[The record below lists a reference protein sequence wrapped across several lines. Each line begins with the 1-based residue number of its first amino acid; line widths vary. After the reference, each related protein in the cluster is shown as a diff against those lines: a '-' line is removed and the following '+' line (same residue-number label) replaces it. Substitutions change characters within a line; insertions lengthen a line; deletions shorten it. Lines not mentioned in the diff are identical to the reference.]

1 MGFWHVGS
9 MAECTKVRSRYPL
22 SAAAASSPE
31 FTERANVCIC
41 TYNFNTDEV
50 QSMSAFFAERAL
62 LATGWARNVRFE
74 VSDEGLL
81 TQVLSDSDAHG
92 AEVLKGPVVPGM
104 PNLHSHA
111 FQRAMAG
118 LAEVAGN
125 PNDSFWTWRDLMYR
139 LVGKISP
146 EQLGVIARQLYIEM
160 LKGGFTSVAEFHY
173 VHQDSAGQPY
183 ANPAELALQI
193 SQAASSAGI
202 GLTLLPVL
210 YSHSGFGGQAPNE
223 GQRRF
228 IHSTESYLSLQ
239 AQLKPLLAA
248 QPAQALG
255 LCFHSLRAVTP
266 QQMSEVLAASDKA
279 CPVHIH
285 IAEQQKEVD
294 DCLAWSG
301 RRPLQW
307 LYENVDVDQR
317 WCLVHATHA
326 DAGEVASMARSA
338 AVAGL
343 CLTTE
348 ANLGDGIFPAVDYI
362 AQGGRWG
369 IGSDSH
375 VSLSV
380 VEELRWLE
388 YGQRLR
394 DQRRNRLYRIDQPM
408 VGRTLFDAALV
419 GGAQAM
425 GQNIG
430 ALTVGQRADWLVLDG
445 NDPYLATA
453 TDDGI
458 LNRWLF
464 AGGDRQIRDVL
475 VNGQW
480 VIRDGRHAGEEQSS
494 RAFAAVLRELLG

>member
-1 MGFWHVGS
+1 
-9 MAECTKVRSRYPL
+9 
-22 SAAAASSPE
+22 
-31 FTERANVCIC
+31 
-41 TYNFNTDEV
+41 
-50 QSMSAFFAERAL
+50 MSAFFAERAL
-62 LATGWARNVRFE
+62 LPSGWANNVRLE
-74 VSDEGLL
+74 VSNGFITQL
-81 TQVLSDSDAHG
+81 TTDADAQG
-92 AEVLKGPVVPGM
+92 AELLKGPLLAGM

-139 LVGKISP
+139 LVGQISP
-146 EQLGVIARQLYIEM
+146 QQLGVIARQLYIEM
-160 LKGGFTSVAEFHY
+160 LKGGYTSVAEFHY
-173 VHQDSAGQPY
+173 VHQDTHGKSY
-183 ANPAELALQI
+183 ADPAELALQI
-193 SQAASSAGI
+193 SQAASAAGI

-228 IHSTESYLSLQ
+228 IHSTESYLDLQ
-239 AQLKPLLAA
+239 ARLQPLLAK

-266 QQMSEVLAASDKA
+266 QQISDVLGASDRQ

-307 LYENVDVDQR
+307 LYENAPVDER

-326 DAGEVASMARSA
+326 QPDEVALMAKSG

-394 DQRRNRLYRIDQPM
+394 DQRRNRLYRSDQPM
-408 VGRTLFDAALV
+408 VGRTLYDAALA
-419 GGAQAM
+419 GGAQAL
-425 GQNIG
+425 GQPIG
-430 ALTVGQRADWLVLDG
+430 QLQVGQRADWLVLDG
-445 NDPYLATA
+445 NDPYIATA
-453 TDDGI
+453 SGDGI

-464 AGGDRQIRDVL
+464 AGGDRQIRDVM

-480 VIRDGRHAGEEQSS
+480 VVREGRHAGEEQSNGE
-494 RAFAAVLRELLG
+494 FAQVLREMLG

>member
-1 MGFWHVGS
+1 MPV
-9 MAECTKVRSRYPL
+9 Y
-22 SAAAASSPE
+22 
-31 FTERANVCIC
+31 
-41 TYNFNTDEV
+41 
-50 QSMSAFFAERAL
+50 FAERAL
-62 LATGWARNVRFE
+62 LTDGWANNVRLQVHADGRLGTIE
-74 VSDEGLL
+74 V
-81 TQVLSDSDAHG
+81 DASAEG
-92 AEVLKGPVVPGM
+92 AERLRGPVLPGM

-125 PNDSFWTWRDLMYR
+125 PNDSFWTWRELMYR
-139 LVGKISP
+139 LVGQISP
-146 EQLGVIARQLYIEM
+146 EQLEVIARQLYIEM
-160 LKGGFTSVAEFHY
+160 LKAGYTSVAEFHY
-173 VHQDSAGQPY
+173 VHHDPAGQPY
-183 ANPAELALQI
+183 ADPTELAGRI
-193 SQAASSAGI
+193 SQAASAAGI

-210 YSHSGFGGQAPNE
+210 YSHSGFGGQQPNE

-228 IHSTESYLSLQ
+228 INSTEQYLALQ
-239 AQLKPLLAA
+239 QRLAPMLAQ
-248 QPAQALG
+248 QPAQHLG

-266 QQMSEVLAASDKA
+266 QQIAQVLASSNKE

-285 IAEQQKEVD
+285 IAEQQKEVT

-301 RRPLQW
+301 QRPLQW
-307 LYENVDVDQR
+307 LYEHVDVDSR

-326 DAGEVASMARSA
+326 EPDEVNLMARSG

-348 ANLGDGIFPAVDYI
+348 ANLGDGIFPAVDYL
-362 AQGGRWG
+362 AQGGRMG

-394 DQRRNRLYRIDQPM
+394 DQRRNRLHGAEQPM
-408 VGRTLFDAALV
+408 VGRTLYDAALR

-425 GQNIG
+425 GQ
-430 ALTVGQRADWLVLDG
+430 AVGSLAPGLRADWLVLDG
-445 NDPYLATA
+445 DDPYLATA
-453 TDDGI
+453 TGDGV

-464 AGGDRQIRDVL
+464 AGSDRQVRDVM
-475 VNGQW
+475 VNGCW
-480 VIRDGRHAGEEQSS
+480 VVRDGRHANEAQSS
-494 RAFAAVLRELLG
+494 RAFAGVLRQLLG

>member
-1 MGFWHVGS
+1 
-9 MAECTKVRSRYPL
+9 
-22 SAAAASSPE
+22 
-31 FTERANVCIC
+31 
-41 TYNFNTDEV
+41 
-50 QSMSAFFAERAL
+50 MSAFFAERAL
-62 LATGWARNVRFE
+62 LPNGWANDVRLE
-74 VSDEGLL
+74 VSADGLL
-81 TQVLSDSDAHG
+81 TEVAANANADG
-92 AEVLKGPVVPGM
+92 AERLRGPVLAGM

-125 PNDSFWTWRDLMYR
+125 PNDSFWTWRELMYR
-139 LVGKISP
+139 MVGKISP
-146 EQLGVIARQLYIEM
+146 EQLQVIARQLYIEM
-160 LKGGFTSVAEFHY
+160 LKAGYTSVAEFHY
-173 VHQDSAGQPY
+173 VHHDVNGKPY
-183 ANPAELALQI
+183 ADRTELSRQI
-193 SQAASSAGI
+193 SQAAASSGI

-210 YSHSGFGGQAPNE
+210 YTHSGFGGQAPNE

-228 IHSTESYLSLQ
+228 INSTESYLDLQ
-239 AQLKPLLAA
+239 ARLQPILAA
-248 QPAQALG
+248 QPAQQLG

-266 QQMSEVLAASDKA
+266 SQISAVLSASDKA

-301 RRPLQW
+301 KRPLQW
-307 LYENVDVDQR
+307 LFDNVAVDER

-326 DAGEVASMARSA
+326 DADEVARMAKSRA
-338 AVAGL
+338 IAGL

-348 ANLGDGIFPAVDYI
+348 ANLGDGIFPAVDFL
-362 AQGGRWG
+362 AQGGRMG

-394 DQRRNRLYRIDQPM
+394 DQRRNRLYRSDQPM
-408 VGRTLFDAALV
+408 VGRTLFDAALD
-419 GGAQAM
+419 GGAQAL
-425 GQNIG
+425 GQPIG
-430 ALTVGQRADWLVLDG
+430 RLEVGRRADWLVLDG

-453 TDDGI
+453 SEDGI

-464 AGGDRQIRDVL
+464 AGGDRQVRDVL
-475 VNGQW
+475 VNGKW
-480 VIRDGRHAGEEQSS
+480 VVREGRHADEEDSN
-494 RAFAAVLRELLG
+494 RAFTQVLKDLLG

>member
-1 MGFWHVGS
+1 
-9 MAECTKVRSRYPL
+9 
-22 SAAAASSPE
+22 
-31 FTERANVCIC
+31 
-41 TYNFNTDEV
+41 
-50 QSMSAFFAERAL
+50 MSAFFAERAL
-62 LATGWARNVRFE
+62 LPNGWANDVRLE
-74 VSDEGLL
+74 VDAEGVL
-81 TQVLSDSDAHG
+81 TDVQADSHADG
-92 AEVLKGPVVPGM
+92 AERLGGPLLPGM

-146 EQLGVIARQLYIEM
+146 DQLGVIARQLYIEM
-160 LKGGFTSVAEFHY
+160 LKAGYTSVAEFHY
-173 VHQDSAGQPY
+173 VHHDIDGVPY
-183 ANPAELALQI
+183 ANPAELALRI
-193 SQAASSAGI
+193 SQAASDAGI

-210 YSHSGFGGQAPNE
+210 YSHSGFGGQAPND

-228 IHSTESYLSLQ
+228 INSTENYLKLQ
-239 AQLKPLLAA
+239 SRLQPILAG
-248 QPAQALG
+248 QPSQALG

-266 QQMSEVLAASDKA
+266 GQIHDVLAASDRD

-294 DCLAWSG
+294 DCLSWSG
-301 RRPLQW
+301 ARPLQW
-307 LYENVDVDQR
+307 LYENAEVDQR

-326 DAGEVASMARSA
+326 SPQEVSLMTKSRAI
-338 AVAGL
+338 AGL

-348 ANLGDGIFPAVDYI
+348 ANLGDGIFPAVDFL
-362 AQGGRWG
+362 AQGGRMG

-394 DQRRNRLYRIDQPM
+394 DQRRNRLYRTDQPM
-408 VGRTLFDAALV
+408 VGRTLFDAALQ
-419 GGAQAM
+419 GGAQAL
-425 GQNIG
+425 GQPIG
-430 ALTVGQRADWLVLDG
+430 TFEVGKRADWLVLDG

-453 TDDGI
+453 SGDGI

-464 AGGDRQIRDVL
+464 AGGDRQVRDVM
-475 VNGQW
+475 VGGKW
-480 VIRDGRHAGEEQSS
+480 VVRNGRHGGEEESA
-494 RAFAAVLRELLG
+494 RAFTRVLRELLD

>member
-1 MGFWHVGS
+1 
-9 MAECTKVRSRYPL
+9 
-22 SAAAASSPE
+22 
-31 FTERANVCIC
+31 
-41 TYNFNTDEV
+41 
-50 QSMSAFFAERAL
+50 MSVFFAERAL
-62 LATGWARNVRFE
+62 LPSGWANNVRFD
-74 VSDEGLL
+74 VSPDGLL
-81 TQVLSDSDAHG
+81 TQVLADADSDG
-92 AEVLKGPVVPGM
+92 AERLSGPVVPGM

-139 LVGKISP
+139 LVGQISP

-173 VHQDSAGQPY
+173 VHHDTDGKPY
-183 ANPAELALQI
+183 ANPTELALRV
-193 SQAASSAGI
+193 SEAASSVGI

-210 YSHSGFGGQAPNE
+210 YSHAGFGGQTPND

-228 IHSTESYLSLQ
+228 INSTQGYLDLQASLQ
-239 AQLKPLLAA
+239 PIIKT

-266 QQMSEVLAASDKA
+266 HQVSDVLAGSDPQ

-294 DCLAWSG
+294 DCLSWSG

-326 DAGEVASMARSA
+326 DADEVALMANSG

-394 DQRRNRLYRIDQPM
+394 DQRRNRLFRSDQPM
-408 VGRTLFDAALV
+408 VGRTLYDAALV

-425 GQNIG
+425 GQPIG
-430 ALTVGQRADWLVLDG
+430 ALEVGKRADWLVLDG

-453 TDDGI
+453 SGDAI

-464 AGGDRQIRDVL
+464 AGSDRQIRDVM
-475 VNGQW
+475 VNGRW
-480 VIRDGRHAGEEQSS
+480 VISDGRHADEDDSNQ
-494 RAFAAVLRELLG
+494 AFARVLRQLLG

>member
-1 MGFWHVGS
+1 
-9 MAECTKVRSRYPL
+9 
-22 SAAAASSPE
+22 
-31 FTERANVCIC
+31 
-41 TYNFNTDEV
+41 
-50 QSMSAFFAERAL
+50 MSVFFAERAL
-62 LATGWARNVRFE
+62 LPSGWAENVRIE
-74 VSDEGLL
+74 VGADGLL
-81 TQVLSDSDAHG
+81 ASLQPDGSADG
-92 AEVLKGPVVPGM
+92 AEKLAGPLLPGM

-146 EQLGVIARQLYIEM
+146 EQLQVIARQLYIEM
-160 LKGGFTSVAEFHY
+160 LKAGYTSVAEFHY
-173 VHQDSAGQPY
+173 VHHDPQGSPY
-183 ANPAELALQI
+183 ADPTELSRRI
-193 SQAASSAGI
+193 SAAASQSGI

-210 YSHSGFGGQAPNE
+210 YSHSGFGGQAPND

-228 IHSTESYLSLQ
+228 INRTEQYLDLQ
-239 AQLKPLLAA
+239 ARLKPLLAA
-248 QPAQALG
+248 QPAQQLG

-266 QQMSEVLAASDKA
+266 EQIAAVLAASDKT

-307 LYENVDVDQR
+307 LYENVEVDPR
-317 WCLVHATHA
+317 WCLIHATHA
-326 DAGEVASMARSA
+326 EADEVGLMARSG

-348 ANLGDGIFPAVDYI
+348 ANLGDGIFPAVDFL
-362 AQGGRWG
+362 AQGGRMG

-394 DQRRNRLYRIDQPM
+394 DQRRNRLYGANQPM
-408 VGRTLFDAALV
+408 VGRTLYDAALS
-419 GGAQAM
+419 GGAQAL
-425 GQNIG
+425 GQP
-430 ALTVGQRADWLVLDG
+430 VGELAVGKRADWIVLDG
-445 NDPYLATA
+445 LDPYLATA
-453 TDDGI
+453 DGDNI

-464 AGGDRQIRDVL
+464 AGGDRQVRDVM
-475 VNGQW
+475 VNGAW
-480 VIRDGRHAGEEQSS
+480 VVREGRHDGQEESAK
-494 RAFAAVLRELLG
+494 AFAQVLQELLG

>member
-1 MGFWHVGS
+1 M
-9 MAECTKVRSRYPL
+9 P
-22 SAAAASSPE
+22 
-31 FTERANVCIC
+31 
-41 TYNFNTDEV
+41 
-50 QSMSAFFAERAL
+50 AFFAERAL
-62 LATGWARNVRFE
+62 LPGGWAENVRLE
-74 VSDEGLL
+74 VSADGLL
-81 TQVLSDSDAHG
+81 SSVQANADGQG
-92 AEVLKGPVVPGM
+92 AERVSGPLLPGM

-125 PNDSFWTWRDLMYR
+125 PSDSFWTWRDLMYR
-139 LVGKISP
+139 LVGQISAP
-146 EQLGVIARQLYIEM
+146 QVGVIARQLYIEM

-173 VHQDSAGQPY
+173 VHQDTNGKPY
-183 ANPAELALQI
+183 ADPAELALQI
-193 SQAASSAGI
+193 SQAATSAGI

-228 IHSTESYLSLQ
+228 IHSTDSYLDLQ
-239 AQLKPLLAA
+239 ARLRPVITGQAA
-248 QPAQALG
+248 QNLG

-266 QQMSEVLAASDKA
+266 QQISDVLAASDRQ

-294 DCLAWSG
+294 DCLNWSG

-307 LYENVDVDQR
+307 LYDNVAVDQR

-326 DAGEVASMARSA
+326 EPDEVALMAQSGS
-338 AVAGL
+338 VAGL

-375 VSLSV
+375 VSVSV

-394 DQRRNRLYRIDQPM
+394 DQRRNRLYRSDQPM
-408 VGRTLFDAALV
+408 VGRTLFDAALS
-419 GGAQAM
+419 GGAQAL
-425 GQNIG
+425 GQGIG
-430 ALTVGQRADWLVLDG
+430 KLEVGQRADWVVLDG
-445 NDPYLATA
+445 SDPYLETA
-453 TDDGI
+453 SGDAI

-464 AGGDRQIRDVL
+464 AGGDRQVRDVL
-475 VNGQW
+475 VNGRW
-480 VIRDGRHAGEEQSS
+480 VVREGRHAAEEESS
-494 RAFAAVLRELLG
+494 RAFAQVLRELLG

>member
-1 MGFWHVGS
+1 
-9 MAECTKVRSRYPL
+9 
-22 SAAAASSPE
+22 
-31 FTERANVCIC
+31 
-41 TYNFNTDEV
+41 
-50 QSMSAFFAERAL
+50 MSAFFAERAL
-62 LATGWARNVRFE
+62 LPSGWATNVRIE
-74 VSDEGLL
+74 VSAAGVITHVATEAEASGAELL
-81 TQVLSDSDAHG
+81 T
-92 AEVLKGPVVPGM
+92 GPLLPGM

-146 EQLGVIARQLYIEM
+146 QQLGVIARQLYIEM

-173 VHQDSAGQPY
+173 VHQDTTGRPY
-183 ANPAELALQI
+183 ADPAELALQV

-228 IHSTESYLSLQ
+228 IHSTDSYLDLQ
-239 AQLKPLLAA
+239 ARLQPVLRQ
-248 QPAQALG
+248 QPAQQLG

-266 QQMSEVLAASDKA
+266 EQISAVLAASDPH

-294 DCLAWSG
+294 DCLSWSG
-301 RRPLQW
+301 RRPVQW
-307 LYENVDVDQR
+307 LYENAPVNER
-317 WCLVHATHA
+317 WCLVHATHVEP
-326 DAGEVASMARSA
+326 DEVALMAQSG

-394 DQRRNRLYRIDQPM
+394 DQRRNRLYRSDQPM

-419 GGAQAM
+419 GGAQALGQPM
-425 GQNIG
+425 GR
-430 ALTVGQRADWLVLDG
+430 LEVGQRADWLVLDG
-445 NDPYLATA
+445 NDPYIATA
-453 TDDGI
+453 SDDGI

-464 AGGDRQIRDVL
+464 AGSDRQIRDVM
-475 VNGQW
+475 VNGKW
-480 VIRDGRHAGEEQSS
+480 VVREGHHAGQEQSN
-494 RAFAAVLRELLG
+494 REFAQVLRELLG

>member
-1 MGFWHVGS
+1 
-9 MAECTKVRSRYPL
+9 
-22 SAAAASSPE
+22 
-31 FTERANVCIC
+31 
-41 TYNFNTDEV
+41 
-50 QSMSAFFAERAL
+50 MSAFFAERAL
-62 LATGWARNVRFE
+62 LPSGWANNVRLD
-74 VSDEGLL
+74 VSDGAI
-81 TQVLSDSDAHG
+81 TQVVVNADAEG
-92 AEVLKGPVVPGM
+92 AERLKGPLLAGM

-139 LVGKISP
+139 LVGQISP
-146 EQLGVIARQLYIEM
+146 QQLGVIARQLYIEM
-160 LKGGFTSVAEFHY
+160 LKAGYTSVAEFHY
-173 VHQDSAGQPY
+173 VHQDTSGRPY
-183 ANPAELALQI
+183 ADPAELALQI
-193 SQAASSAGI
+193 SQAASTTGI

-210 YSHSGFGGQAPNE
+210 YSHSGFGGQAPSD

-228 IHSTESYLSLQ
+228 IHSTDSYLDLQ
-239 AQLKPLLAA
+239 SRLRPLLAK
-248 QPAQALG
+248 QPAQSLG

-266 QQMSEVLAASDKA
+266 GQISDVLSSSDRH

-285 IAEQQKEVD
+285 IAEQQKEVQ

-307 LYENVDVDQR
+307 LYENAPVDER

-326 DAGEVASMARSA
+326 EPDEVALMAQSR

-394 DQRRNRLYRIDQPM
+394 DQRRNRLYRSDQPM
-408 VGRTLFDAALV
+408 VGRTLYDAALA
-419 GGAQAM
+419 GGAQAL
-425 GQNIG
+425 GQSIG
-430 ALTVGQRADWLVLDG
+430 LLQVGQRADWLVLDG
-445 NDPYLATA
+445 NDPYIATA
-453 TDDGI
+453 SGDGI

-464 AGGDRQIRDVL
+464 AGGDRQIRDVM

-480 VIRDGRHAGEEQSS
+480 VVREGRHAGEEESN
-494 RAFAAVLRELLG
+494 RAFAQVLREMLG

>member
-1 MGFWHVGS
+1 
-9 MAECTKVRSRYPL
+9 
-22 SAAAASSPE
+22 
-31 FTERANVCIC
+31 
-41 TYNFNTDEV
+41 
-50 QSMSAFFAERAL
+50 MSVYFAERAL
-62 LATGWARNVRFE
+62 LPSGWAKQVRIE
-74 VSDEGLL
+74 VGADGVLMSVQAGASSDGAQKLNGPLL
-81 TQVLSDSDAHG
+81 
-92 AEVLKGPVVPGM
+92 PGM

-125 PNDSFWTWRDLMYR
+125 PNDSFWTWRELMYR

-146 EQLGVIARQLYIEM
+146 EQLEVIARQLYIEM
-160 LKGGFTSVAEFHY
+160 LKAGYTSVAEFHY
-173 VHQDSAGQPY
+173 VHHNTQGQAYADPVELSRRISAAG
-183 ANPAELALQI
+183 LQ
-193 SQAASSAGI
+193 SGI
-202 GLTLLPVL
+202 GLTILPLLYTL
-210 YSHSGFGGQAPNE
+210 SGFGGQAPND

-228 IHSTESYLSLQ
+228 INSTGQYLDLQ
-239 AQLKPLLAA
+239 SRLKPLLAA
-248 QPAQALG
+248 QPAQTLG

-266 QQMSEVLAASDKA
+266 EQIATVLAASDKA

-307 LYENVDVDQR
+307 LYENVEVDER

-326 DAGEVASMARSA
+326 EADEVTAMARSRA
-338 AVAGL
+338 IAGL

-348 ANLGDGIFPAVDYI
+348 ANLGDGIFPAVDFL
-362 AQGGRWG
+362 AQGGRMG

-394 DQRRNRLYRIDQPM
+394 DQRRNRLYGAAQPM
-408 VGRTLFDAALV
+408 VGRTLFDAALD
-419 GGAQAM
+419 GGAQAL
-425 GQNIG
+425 GQP
-430 ALTVGQRADWLVLDG
+430 VGELAVGKRADWIVLDG
-445 NDPYLATA
+445 RDPYLAMA
-453 TDDGI
+453 DGDSI

-464 AGGDRQIRDVL
+464 AGGDRQVRDVM
-475 VNGQW
+475 VNGVW
-480 VIRDGRHAGEEQSS
+480 VVQQGRHAGEEDSAE
-494 RAFAAVLRELLG
+494 AFGRVLKELLG

>member
-1 MGFWHVGS
+1 
-9 MAECTKVRSRYPL
+9 
-22 SAAAASSPE
+22 
-31 FTERANVCIC
+31 
-41 TYNFNTDEV
+41 
-50 QSMSAFFAERAL
+50 
-62 LATGWARNVRFE
+62 
-74 VSDEGLL
+74 
-81 TQVLSDSDAHG
+81 
-92 AEVLKGPVVPGM
+92 
-104 PNLHSHA
+104 
-111 FQRAMAG
+111 
-118 LAEVAGN
+118 
-125 PNDSFWTWRDLMYR
+125 MYR
-139 LVGKISP
+139 LVGQISP

-173 VHQDSAGQPY
+173 VHQDADGKPY
-183 ANPAELALQI
+183 ANPAELALQV
-193 SQAASSAGI
+193 SQAARSVGI
-202 GLTLLPVL
+202 GMTLLPVL
-210 YSHSGFGGQAPNE
+210 YSHSGFGGLAPNE

-228 IHSTESYLSLQ
+228 INSTQRYLDLHN
-239 AQLKPLLAA
+239 QLRTILSE

-266 QQMSEVLAASDKA
+266 WQISEVMAASDKH

-294 DCLAWSG
+294 DCLSWSG

-307 LYENVDVDQR
+307 LFENVDVDSR

-326 DAGEVASMARSA
+326 QADEVTSMARSG

-369 IGSDSH
+369 VGSDSH

-394 DQRRNRLYRIDQPM
+394 DQRRNRLHRADQPM
-408 VGRTLFDAALV
+408 VGRTLYDAALS

-425 GQNIG
+425 GQPIG
-430 ALTVGQRADWLVLDG
+430 ALEVGKRADWLVLDG
-445 NDPYLATA
+445 NDPYLSTA
-453 TDDGI
+453 SGDAI

-464 AGGDRQIRDVL
+464 AGSDRQIREVM
-475 VNGQW
+475 VNGRW
-480 VIRDGRHAGEEQSS
+480 VIRDGRHADEEHSS
-494 RAFAAVLRELLG
+494 RAFAQVLRELLG

>member
-1 MGFWHVGS
+1 
-9 MAECTKVRSRYPL
+9 
-22 SAAAASSPE
+22 
-31 FTERANVCIC
+31 
-41 TYNFNTDEV
+41 
-50 QSMSAFFAERAL
+50 MSAFFAERAL
-62 LATGWARNVRFE
+62 LPDGWASDVRLE
-74 VSDEGLL
+74 VSPEGIL
-81 TQVLSDSDAHG
+81 TRIQINADRQG
-92 AEVLKGPVVPGM
+92 AEVVSGPMLPGM

-139 LVGKISP
+139 LVGRITP
-146 EQLGVIARQLYIEM
+146 QQLGVIARQLYIEM
-160 LKGGFTSVAEFHY
+160 LKGGYTSVAEFHY
-173 VHQDSAGQPY
+173 VHQDATGKPY
-183 ANPAELALQI
+183 ADPAELALQI

-228 IHSTESYLSLQ
+228 IHSTDSYLDLQ
-239 AQLKPLLAA
+239 ARLQPIVASQTA
-248 QPAQALG
+248 QRLG

-266 QQMSEVLAASDKA
+266 EQISAVLAASDSD

-294 DCLAWSG
+294 DCLSWSG

-307 LYENVDVDQR
+307 LYENTPVDNR

-326 DAGEVASMARSA
+326 EPDEVTLMANSG

-394 DQRRNRLYRIDQPM
+394 DQRRNRLYRSDQPM
-408 VGRTLFDAALV
+408 VGRTLMDAALA
-419 GGAQAM
+419 GGAQAL
-425 GQNIG
+425 GQEIG
-430 ALTVGQRADWLVLDG
+430 ALAIGKRADWLVLDG
-445 NDPYLATA
+445 KDPYIATA
-453 TDDGI
+453 TGDAI

-464 AGGDRQIRDVL
+464 AGADRHIRDVA
-475 VNGQW
+475 VAGRW
-480 VIRDGRHAGEEQSS
+480 VIREGRHADEEQSAQ
-494 RAFAAVLRELLG
+494 AFAQVLSALLG

>member
-1 MGFWHVGS
+1 
-9 MAECTKVRSRYPL
+9 
-22 SAAAASSPE
+22 
-31 FTERANVCIC
+31 
-41 TYNFNTDEV
+41 
-50 QSMSAFFAERAL
+50 MSVFFAERAL
-62 LATGWARNVRFE
+62 LPAGWANNVRFE
-74 VSDEGLL
+74 VSVDGFL
-81 TQVLSDSDAHG
+81 TNVQADADRQG
-92 AEVLKGPVVPGM
+92 AELISGPVIPGM

-139 LVGKISP
+139 LVGQISP
-146 EQLGVIARQLYIEM
+146 QQLGVIARQLYIEM

-173 VHQDSAGQPY
+173 VHQDTAGKRY
-183 ANPAELALQI
+183 ANPAELALQV
-193 SQAASSAGI
+193 SQAASSVGI
-202 GLTLLPVL
+202 GMTLLPVL
-210 YSHSGFGGQAPNE
+210 YTHSGFGGLAPNE

-228 IHSTESYLSLQ
+228 INSTESYLDLQ
-239 AQLKPLLAA
+239 SRLKPIIHA

-266 QQMSEVLAASDKA
+266 QQISEVLATGDKQ
-279 CPVHIH
+279 CPIHIH

-294 DCLAWSG
+294 DCLNWSA

-307 LYENVDVDQR
+307 LYENVEVDER

-326 DAGEVASMARSA
+326 EADEVTAMARSG

-362 AQGGRWG
+362 AQSGRWG

-394 DQRRNRLYRIDQPM
+394 DQRRNRLYRADQPM
-408 VGRTLFDAALV
+408 VGRTLYDAALL
-419 GGAQAM
+419 GGAQAL
-425 GQNIG
+425 GQPIG
-430 ALTVGQRADWLVLDG
+430 ALEVGKRADWLVLDG

-453 TDDGI
+453 SGDAI

-464 AGGDRQIRDVL
+464 AGGDRQVREVM
-475 VNGQW
+475 VNGRW
-480 VIRDGRHAGEEQSS
+480 VIRDGRHADEEESS
-494 RAFAAVLRELLG
+494 RAFVQVLRELLG

>member
-1 MGFWHVGS
+1 
-9 MAECTKVRSRYPL
+9 
-22 SAAAASSPE
+22 
-31 FTERANVCIC
+31 
-41 TYNFNTDEV
+41 
-50 QSMSAFFAERAL
+50 MSVFFAERAL
-62 LATGWARNVRFE
+62 LPTGWATNVRIE
-74 VSDEGLL
+74 VGADGFL
-81 TQVLSDSDAHG
+81 TRIQANADAQG
-92 AEVLKGPVVPGM
+92 AQRLNGPVLPGM

-160 LKGGFTSVAEFHY
+160 LKAGYTSVAEFHY
-173 VHQDSAGQPY
+173 VHHDLSGQPY
-183 ANPAELALQI
+183 ANPAELALRI
-193 SQAASSAGI
+193 SEAARSTGI

-228 IHSTESYLSLQ
+228 INSTEQYLSLQ
-239 AQLKPLLAA
+239 QQLNPLLAQ
-248 QPAQALG
+248 QPAQQLG

-266 QQMSEVLAASDKA
+266 EQLNDVLRASDTA

-294 DCLAWSG
+294 DCLSWSG
-301 RRPLQW
+301 KRPIQW
-307 LYENVDVDQR
+307 LYDNVEVDAR
-317 WCLVHATHA
+317 WCLVHATYA
-326 DAGEVASMARSA
+326 TPDEVRLMAHSQ

-348 ANLGDGIFPAVDYI
+348 ANLGDGIFPAVDYL
-362 AQGGRWG
+362 AQNGRMG

-394 DQRRNRLYRIDQPM
+394 DQRRNRLYRSDQPM
-408 VGRTLFDAALV
+408 VGRTLYDAAV
-419 GGAQAM
+419 AGGAQAM
-425 GQNIG
+425 GQPVAG
-430 ALTVGQRADWLVLDG
+430 LAVGQRADWLVLDG

-453 TDDGI
+453 QEDGI

-464 AGGDRQIRDVL
+464 AGGDRQVRDVV

-480 VIRDGRHAGEEQSS
+480 VVRDGRHADEDVSS
-494 RAFAAVLRELLG
+494 RDFTRVLKELLGE

>member
-1 MGFWHVGS
+1 
-9 MAECTKVRSRYPL
+9 
-22 SAAAASSPE
+22 
-31 FTERANVCIC
+31 
-41 TYNFNTDEV
+41 
-50 QSMSAFFAERAL
+50 MSVFFAERAL
-62 LATGWARNVRFE
+62 LPDGWAKNVRIE
-74 VSDEGLL
+74 VGADGRLARIEANASAEGAQHLAGPLL
-81 TQVLSDSDAHG
+81 
-92 AEVLKGPVVPGM
+92 PGM

-125 PNDSFWTWRDLMYR
+125 PNDSFWTWRELMYR
-139 LVGKISP
+139 LVGKIDP
-146 EQLGVIARQLYIEM
+146 EQLQVIARQLYIEM
-160 LKGGFTSVAEFHY
+160 LKAGYTSVAEFHY
-173 VHQDSAGQPY
+173 VHHDQQGQAY
-183 ANPAELALQI
+183 ADPAELSLRI
-193 SQAASSAGI
+193 SAAARSSGI

-210 YSHSGFGGQAPNE
+210 YSHAGFGGQAPND

-228 IHSTESYLSLQ
+228 INSSENYLKLQ
-239 AQLKPLLAA
+239 QQLAPRLAQ
-248 QPAQALG
+248 QPAQQLG

-266 QQMSEVLAASDKA
+266 QQIADVLAASDQH

-307 LYENVDVDQR
+307 LYENTEVDRR

-326 DAGEVASMARSA
+326 EPDEVASMARSG

-348 ANLGDGIFPAVDYI
+348 ANLGDGIFPAVDYL
-362 AQGGRWG
+362 AQGGRLG

-394 DQRRNRLYRIDQPM
+394 DQRRNRLHGADQPM
-408 VGRTLFDAALV
+408 VGRTLFDAALS
-419 GGAQAM
+419 GGAQAL
-425 GQNIG
+425 GQPIG
-430 ALTVGQRADWLVLDG
+430 ALAVGKRADWIVLDG
-445 NDPYLATA
+445 LDPYLATA
-453 TDDGI
+453 SGDGI

-464 AGGDRQIRDVL
+464 AGGDRQVRDVM

-480 VIRDGRHAGEEQSS
+480 VVQQGRHADEEQSA
-494 RAFAAVLRELLG
+494 RAFAAVLRSVLN

>member
-1 MGFWHVGS
+1 
-9 MAECTKVRSRYPL
+9 
-22 SAAAASSPE
+22 
-31 FTERANVCIC
+31 
-41 TYNFNTDEV
+41 
-50 QSMSAFFAERAL
+50 MSVFFAERAL
-62 LATGWARNVRFE
+62 LPSGWATNVRFE
-74 VSDEGLL
+74 VSTDGLL
-81 TQVLSDSDAHG
+81 SHVQADAERG
-92 AEVLKGPVVPGM
+92 DALMLNGPVVPGM

-125 PNDSFWTWRDLMYR
+125 PNDSFWTWRELMYR

-146 EQLGVIARQLYIEM
+146 HQMGVIAHQSYIEM

-173 VHQDSAGQPY
+173 VHHDTGGNAY
-183 ANPAELALQI
+183 ADPAELARQI
-193 SQAASSAGI
+193 SEAASSAGI

-210 YSHSGFGGQAPNE
+210 YSFSGFGGLAANE

-228 IHSTESYLSLQ
+228 IHSTDSYLDLQ
-239 AQLKPLLAA
+239 SRLAPLLRG
-248 QPAQALG
+248 QPAQELG

-266 QQMSEVLAASDKA
+266 QQISEVLAASDKQ

-285 IAEQQKEVD
+285 IAEQNKEVQ

-301 RRPLQW
+301 RRPVQW
-307 LYENVDVDQR
+307 LYENVEIDQR
-317 WCLVHATHA
+317 WCLVHATHVEP
-326 DAGEVASMARSA
+326 DEVALMARSG

-348 ANLGDGIFPAVDYI
+348 ANLGDGIFPAVDFF
-362 AQGGRWG
+362 ARRGRWG

-394 DQRRNRLYRIDQPM
+394 DQRRNRLCGDDQPI
-408 VGRTLFDAALV
+408 VGRNLYE
-419 GGAQAM
+419 
-425 GQNIG
+425 G
-430 ALTVGQRADWLVLDG
+430 ALAGGSQALAQTVGKLQAGHRADWLVLDG
-445 NDPYLATA
+445 NDPYIATA
-453 TDDGI
+453 SNDGI

-464 AGGDRQIRDVL
+464 AGGDRQIRDVM
-475 VNGQW
+475 VNGKW
-480 VIRDGRHAGEEQSS
+480 VVRDGRHAGEEQSAK
-494 RAFAAVLRELLG
+494 AFAQVLRELLG

>member
-1 MGFWHVGS
+1 
-9 MAECTKVRSRYPL
+9 
-22 SAAAASSPE
+22 
-31 FTERANVCIC
+31 
-41 TYNFNTDEV
+41 
-50 QSMSAFFAERAL
+50 MSVLFAESAL
-62 LATGWARNVRFE
+62 LPSGWARNVRFE
-74 VSDEGLL
+74 IDADGLF
-81 TQVLSDSDAHG
+81 TAITPDASAEG
-92 AEVLKGPVVPGM
+92 AERVSGPLLAGM

-139 LVGKISP
+139 LVGRLSP
-146 EQLGVIARQLYIEM
+146 EQVGVIARQLYIEM
-160 LKGGFTSVAEFHY
+160 LKAGYTGVAEFHY
-173 VHQDSAGQPY
+173 VHHDVDGKPY
-183 ANPAELALQI
+183 ANPAELALRV
-193 SQAASSAGI
+193 SQAAAAAGI

-210 YSHSGFGGQAPNE
+210 YSHAGFGGQAPND

-228 IHSTESYLSLQ
+228 INGTGQYLKLIDG
-239 AQLKPLLAA
+239 LRTHLAT
-248 QPAQALG
+248 QPQQNLG

-266 QQMSEVLAASDKA
+266 QQIAEVLDADSTG

-326 DAGEVASMARSA
+326 EADEVTAMARSG

-348 ANLGDGIFPAVDYI
+348 ANLGDGIFPAVDYL
-362 AQGGRWG
+362 AQHGRFG

-394 DQRRNRLYRIDQPM
+394 DQRRNRLYGQDQPM
-408 VGRTLFDAALV
+408 VGRTLFDAALA
-419 GGAQAM
+419 GGAQAL
-425 GQNIG
+425 GQPTG
-430 ALTVGQRADWLVLDG
+430 ELAVGKRADLLVLDG
-445 NDPYLATA
+445 GDPYLQTA
-453 TDDGI
+453 RGDAI

-464 AGGDRQIRDVL
+464 AGGDRQVLDVM
-475 VNGQW
+475 VAGQW
-480 VIRDGRHAGEEQSS
+480 RVRAGKHALEEQS
-494 RAFAAVLRELLG
+494 AHDFAQVLRELLD

>member
-1 MGFWHVGS
+1 
-9 MAECTKVRSRYPL
+9 
-22 SAAAASSPE
+22 
-31 FTERANVCIC
+31 
-41 TYNFNTDEV
+41 
-50 QSMSAFFAERAL
+50 MSVFFAERAL
-62 LATGWARNVRFE
+62 LPTGWAEKVRIE
-74 VSDEGLL
+74 VGADGLL
-81 TQVLSDSDAHG
+81 ASIQANASPDG
-92 AEVLKGPVVPGM
+92 AEKLAGPLLPGM

-125 PNDSFWTWRDLMYR
+125 PNDSFWTWRELMYR

-146 EQLGVIARQLYIEM
+146 EQLEVIARQLYIEM
-160 LKGGFTSVAEFHY
+160 LKAGYTSVAEFHY
-173 VHQDSAGQPY
+173 VHHDTQGQAYADPTELSRRISA
-183 ANPAELALQI
+183 
-193 SQAASSAGI
+193 AASQSGI

-210 YSHSGFGGQAPNE
+210 YSHSGFGGQAPND

-228 IHSTESYLSLQ
+228 INSTEQYLDLQ
-239 AQLKPLLAA
+239 SRLKPLLAA

-266 QQMSEVLAASDKA
+266 EQIAAVLAASDKA

-285 IAEQQKEVD
+285 IAEQQKEVQ

-301 RRPLQW
+301 RRPIQW
-307 LYENVDVDQR
+307 LYDNVEVDQR

-326 DAGEVASMARSA
+326 EADEVTAMARSRA
-338 AVAGL
+338 IAGL

-348 ANLGDGIFPAVDYI
+348 ANLGDGIFPAVDFL
-362 AQGGRWG
+362 AQGGRMG

-394 DQRRNRLYRIDQPM
+394 DQRRNRLYGAEQPM
-408 VGRTLFDAALV
+408 VGRTLFDAALEGGTQALGQAIGQLAV
-419 GGAQAM
+419 GK
-425 GQNIG
+425 
-430 ALTVGQRADWLVLDG
+430 RADWLVLDG
-445 NDPYLATA
+445 VDPYIATA
-453 TDDGI
+453 DGDNI

-464 AGGDRQIRDVL
+464 AGGDRQVRDVM

-480 VIRDGRHAGEEQSS
+480 VIRQGRHADQEESVS
-494 RAFAAVLRELLG
+494 AFTAVLKELLG

>member
-1 MGFWHVGS
+1 
-9 MAECTKVRSRYPL
+9 
-22 SAAAASSPE
+22 
-31 FTERANVCIC
+31 
-41 TYNFNTDEV
+41 
-50 QSMSAFFAERAL
+50 MSAFFAERAL
-62 LATGWARNVRFE
+62 LPNGWANDVRLE
-74 VSDEGLL
+74 VSAEGLL
-81 TQVLSDSDAHG
+81 TKVEANASADG
-92 AEVLKGPVVPGM
+92 AERLSGPVLAGM

-139 LVGKISP
+139 MVGKINP
-146 EQLGVIARQLYIEM
+146 DQLHVIARQLYIEM
-160 LKGGFTSVAEFHY
+160 LKAGYTSVAEFHY
-173 VHQDSAGQPY
+173 VHHDASGQPY
-183 ANPAELALQI
+183 ADRTELSRQI
-193 SQAASSAGI
+193 SQAAASSGI

-210 YSHSGFGGQAPNE
+210 YTHAGFGGQAPND

-228 IHSTESYLSLQ
+228 INSTENYLDLQ
-239 AQLKPLLAA
+239 AQLKPILAE
-248 QPAQALG
+248 QPAQTLG

-266 QQMSEVLAASDKA
+266 QQISEVLAASDKA

-301 RRPLQW
+301 KRPLQW
-307 LYENVDVDQR
+307 LYDNVEVDER

-326 DAGEVASMARSA
+326 NPEEVTRMAKSRA
-338 AVAGL
+338 IAGL

-348 ANLGDGIFPAVDYI
+348 ANLGDGIFPAVEFL
-362 AQGGRWG
+362 AQGGRMG

-394 DQRRNRLYRIDQPM
+394 DQRRNRLYRNDQPM
-408 VGRTLFDAALV
+408 VGRTLFDAALD
-419 GGAQAM
+419 GGAQAL
-425 GQNIG
+425 GQPIG
-430 ALTVGQRADWLVLDG
+430 RLEVGKRADWLVLDG

-453 TDDGI
+453 TEDGI

-464 AGGDRQIRDVL
+464 AGGDRQVRDVL
-475 VNGQW
+475 VNGKW
-480 VIRDGRHAGEEQSS
+480 VVRDGRHAGEEESS
-494 RAFAAVLRELLG
+494 QAFTKVLRDLLG

>member
-1 MGFWHVGS
+1 M
-9 MAECTKVRSRYPL
+9 P
-22 SAAAASSPE
+22 
-31 FTERANVCIC
+31 
-41 TYNFNTDEV
+41 
-50 QSMSAFFAERAL
+50 AFFAERAL
-62 LATGWARNVRFE
+62 LPNGWANDVRLE
-74 VSDEGLL
+74 VDAAGVL
-81 TQVLSDSDAHG
+81 THVQAGSHADG
-92 AEVLKGPVVPGM
+92 AERLGGPLLPGM

-146 EQLGVIARQLYIEM
+146 DQLGIIARQLYIEM
-160 LKGGFTSVAEFHY
+160 LKVGYTSVAEFHY
-173 VHQDSAGQPY
+173 VHHDTDGAPY
-183 ANPAELALQI
+183 ADPAELALRI
-193 SQAASSAGI
+193 SQAASAAGI

-210 YSHSGFGGQAPNE
+210 YSHSGFGGQAPND

-228 IHSTESYLSLQ
+228 INSTENYLSLQ
-239 AQLKPLLAA
+239 SRLQPLLAGR
-248 QPAQALG
+248 PNQALG

-266 QQMSEVLAASDKA
+266 GQIHEVLAASDRD

-294 DCLAWSG
+294 DCLSWSG
-301 RRPLQW
+301 ARPLQW
-307 LYENVDVDQR
+307 LYENVEVDQR

-326 DAGEVASMARSA
+326 DAREVSLMSRSRA
-338 AVAGL
+338 IAGL

-348 ANLGDGIFPAVDYI
+348 ANLGDGIFPAVDFL
-362 AQGGRWG
+362 AQGGRLG

-394 DQRRNRLYRIDQPM
+394 DQRRNRLYRPDQPM
-408 VGRTLFDAALV
+408 VGRTLFDAALE
-419 GGAQAM
+419 GGAQAL
-425 GQNIG
+425 GQP
-430 ALTVGQRADWLVLDG
+430 VGTLDVGKRADWLVLDG

-453 TDDGI
+453 SGDGI

-464 AGGDRQIRDVL
+464 AGGDRQVRDVM
-475 VNGQW
+475 VGGQW
-480 VIRDGRHAGEEQSS
+480 VVRDGHHAGEEESA
-494 RAFAAVLRELLG
+494 RAFTQVLRELLS

>member
-1 MGFWHVGS
+1 
-9 MAECTKVRSRYPL
+9 
-22 SAAAASSPE
+22 
-31 FTERANVCIC
+31 
-41 TYNFNTDEV
+41 
-50 QSMSAFFAERAL
+50 MSAFFAERAL
-62 LATGWARNVRFE
+62 LPDGWASNVRLELDAQGSLMHVEANASREDAEFI
-74 VSDEGLL
+74 GGPLL
-81 TQVLSDSDAHG
+81 
-92 AEVLKGPVVPGM
+92 PGM

-139 LVGKISP
+139 LVGQISP
-146 EQLGVIARQLYIEM
+146 QQLGVIARQLYIEM
-160 LKGGFTSVAEFHY
+160 LKGGYTSVAEFHY
-173 VHQDSAGQPY
+173 VHQDPAGKPY
-183 ANPAELALQI
+183 ADPAELALQI
-193 SQAASSAGI
+193 SQAARSAGI

-210 YSHSGFGGQAPNE
+210 YSHSGFGGQAPND

-228 IHSTESYLSLQ
+228 IHSTDSYLDVQ
-239 AQLKPLLAA
+239 ARLRWLLEGERS
-248 QPAQALG
+248 QQVG

-266 QQMSEVLAASDKA
+266 QQISDVLAASDAK

-307 LYENVDVDQR
+307 LYENAPVDER
-317 WCLVHATHA
+317 WCLVHATHTVP
-326 DAGEVASMARSA
+326 DEVQLMAQSG

-348 ANLGDGIFPAVDYI
+348 ANLGDGVFPAVDYL

-375 VSLSV
+375 VSVSV

-394 DQRRNRLYRIDQPM
+394 DQRRNRLYRVDQPM
-408 VGRTLFDAALV
+408 VGRTLYDAALA
-419 GGAQAM
+419 GGAQAL
-425 GQNIG
+425 GQPVG
-430 ALTVGQRADWLVLDG
+430 RLEAGQRADWLVLDG

-453 TDDGI
+453 SGDGI

-464 AGGDRQIRDVL
+464 AGSDRQVKDVM
-475 VNGQW
+475 VSGRW
-480 VIRDGRHAGEEQSS
+480 VVRDGRHAEEEKSN
-494 RAFAAVLRELLG
+494 RAFARVLRELL